1 MARGCTSPGSRNLLW
16 GGAVL
21 PEGRQNA
28 WGGGGG
34 VQSAYG
40 QFENWG
46 GGGGGGEL
54 NELIHITRIST

>member
-1 MARGCTSPGSRNLLW
+1 MSPVCKGQPRIQEFAM

-28 WGGGGG
+28 
-34 VQSAYG
+34 
-40 QFENWG
+40 WG